1 MGGEIV
7 NVRFCEVIS
16 IIDNDDA
23 DRIKVRL
30 YPEDNNIKSIDD
42 IPYAF
47 PLLPKMLHVK
57 PKKGEGVLLF
67 LSVANDGNSQRYYLG
82 PVISQDQ
89 NLYEEAFFMGAD
101 SFMKGSV
108 KKLEAALSTKPSAI
122 GVLPNDDDVVVRGR
136 KNADIQITNDD
147 VRIKAGVKI
156 VNEANKYDVKFN
168 EINPSYF
175 KLKYNVSGIFK
186 ESDLTGDEEVKQCNS
201 TATIVAD
208 KINLLSNNSNE
219 ITFETRDRTDLITDD
234 ELKRVI
240 KEAYKLPYGEKLV
253 NLLSVFIEAFIKHT
267 HSFPMEE
274 PCNANKIPELVELK
288 ATLLDDKQILSDT
301 VRIN

>member
-1 MGGEIV
+1 MMGDIV
-7 NVRFCEVIS
+7 NVRFCEVLDIL
-16 IIDNDDA
+16 DNEDA
-23 DRIKVRL
+23 DRIKARIH
-30 YPEDNNIKSIDD
+30 PEDDGKSMRE

-47 PLLPKMLHVK
+47 PLLPKMFHVK
-57 PKKGEGVLLF
+57 PKIGESVLII
-67 LSVANDGNSQRYYLG
+67 LSVANDGNSQRYYIG

-89 NLYEEAFFMGAD
+89 KIYKDNFFMGAD
-101 SFMKGSV
+101 SFLKGSV
-108 KKLEAALSTKPSAI
+108 KKFDIAPSTKPECNGI
-122 GVLPNDDDVVVRGR
+122 LPNDDDVVIRGR
-136 KNADIQITNDD
+136 KNTDIQITEDD

-156 VNEANKYDVKFN
+156 ANESNKYDIKFN

-175 KLKYNVSGIFK
+175 KLKYDVSGLFK
-186 ESDLTGDEEVKQCNS
+186 ESDLTGSEELKQCNS

-208 KINLLSNNSNE
+208 KINLIGNTSDE
-219 ITFETRDRTDLITDD
+219 ISFETRDRGDLITDE

-253 NLLSVFIEAFIKHT
+253 EILSVFIEAFIKHT
-267 HSFPMEE
+267 HSFPMEV

-288 ATLLDDKQILSDT
+288 ATLLDDKQLLSDT